1 METRA
6 NFVLIGAFTLAGF
19 AVLLLFLMWFARI
32 ELDRQYDYYDTD
44 FPSVS
49 GLSSASSVRFAGLP
63 VGQVV
68 DVSLSPDQSGRVRV
82 RIEVAADTPVRTSS
96 VATIESQGVTGVSYV
111 GLSAGDPRD
120 PLLSATSADQVPQI
134 PAGRSAL
141 QTLTEGAPEIIDELL
156 SVSRQLGEI
165 LGAAN
170 QARIATT
177 LANIEAA
184 SGELGRSLESFSTVS
199 ETIATSAE
207 EIAGFTGRLE
217 GVAES
222 AETALASV
230 TELADRAQA
239 TLDTGD
245 AALVS
250 GRAALDAA
258 ELFVRQDLP
267 VLADDLAAAATGIRQ
282 QVDEIGATAQVAL
295 DEIRRTGALAADRLA
310 EAEATV
316 AAADRVLGDASR
328 TLASVDG
335 AAQRFDSFLAVDGAA
350 LVADARGLLADA
362 GRMADAA
369 ALIAETDLPDLV
381 AAIRSATGTA
391 ESVLAQV
398 GTDLGAA
405 AGRID
410 GLSNDASEALDAV
423 TETFR
428 NANGTLARLD
438 AALETGDAALAAADR
453 AFVSADRV
461 LREDIGA
468 MTATL
473 RETLSQ
479 IDGALAQIAED
490 IPVISSELRQTAER
504 ANAAFGEVE
513 STAASL
519 GPPLRVFADRGLP
532 QYATLAEEMRQL
544 VRSLDRLVT
553 RIERDPARYFLGREA
568 PVFRR

>member
-1 METRA
+1 
-6 NFVLIGAFTLAGF
+6 
-19 AVLLLFLMWFARI
+19 
-32 ELDRQYDYYDTD
+32 
-44 FPSVS
+44 
-49 GLSSASSVRFAGLP
+49 
-63 VGQVV
+63 
-68 DVSLSPDQSGRVRV
+68 
-82 RIEVAADTPVRTSS
+82 
-96 VATIESQGVTGVSYV
+96 
-111 GLSAGDPRD
+111 
-120 PLLSATSADQVPQI
+120 
-134 PAGRSAL
+134 
-141 QTLTEGAPEIIDELL
+141 
-156 SVSRQLGEI
+156 
-165 LGAAN
+165 
-170 QARIATT
+170 
-177 LANIEAA
+177 
-184 SGELGRSLESFSTVS
+184 
-199 ETIATSAE
+199 
-207 EIAGFTGRLE
+207 
-217 GVAES
+217 
-222 AETALASV
+222 
-230 TELADRAQA
+230 
-239 TLDTGD
+239 
-245 AALVS
+245 
-250 GRAALDAA
+250 
-258 ELFVRQDLP
+258 
-267 VLADDLAAAATGIRQ
+267 
-282 QVDEIGATAQVAL
+282 
-295 DEIRRTGALAADRLA
+295 
-310 EAEATV
+310 
-316 AAADRVLGDASR
+316 VLGDASR